1 MAEEQKSITEQ
12 VGEWFKSPTKFRTVK
27 DVLSDFILTSPE
39 TKDKGIG
46 GYRFTQMRDD
56 EIEIGS
62 NITDYVVESG
72 MTIQDAVILK
82 PLRLK
87 LSGLAAEVSYGE
99 SRMLQPVDTLM
110 NSLKPLN
117 ALIPSMIT
125 NDQKTADVYNRL
137 NSVYGEF
144 NKLQRQ
150 INSII
155 GIWSDNHSDP
165 NSQIFD
171 KTALADWWNNLT
183 GSVQQKAF
191 AQLYAMWQAR
201 SLINVETPWGVHKN
215 LIIES
220 VVAKQLARSNT
231 YSEIE
236 VTLKQITFATTQT
249 VGGRKTDDAGRR
261 NGQVDNLDNGQTGS
275 VSVENTGEQL
285 QDPPIYYFDGGN
297 DPVSIRYRE
306 DAG

>member
-1 MAEEQKSITEQ
+1 MAGEEKSITDK
-12 VGEWFKSPTKFRTVK
+12 VGEWFKSPTKFSTVK

-99 SRMLQPVDTLM
+99 SRTLQPVDTLM

-117 ALIPSMIT
+117 ALIPSLIT
-125 NDQKTADVYNRL
+125 NDQKTADIYNQL
-137 NSVYGEF
+137 NGFYGEF

-191 AQLYAMWQAR
+191 AQLYAMWKAR

-215 LIIES
+215 LMIES

-249 VGGRKTDDAGRR
+249 TGGRGTIDAGRR
-261 NGQVDNLDNGQTGS
+261 NGQMNDQNTGNTGS
-275 VSVENTGEQL
+275 GSITDQELDKGLYTEETLLNNVSDE
-285 QDPPIYYFDGGN
+285 
-297 DPVSIRYRE
+297 RYRTE
-306 DAG
+306 AG